1 MGEIRALSGLVEIDR
16 KARASHPRIRGA
28 NREQSLIGVAFP
40 PEFPYGEVPEHMA
53 RRRRTGSG
61 NWSRG
66 VFAAFWIMLGCL
78 SGLYLFN
85 VLTNPTLG
93 GQLVKMTPAE
103 QGETSAA
110 PDGKAQD
117 LAAIEENLRKLSQQV
132 AALSGKIEGSETSAT
147 LAAPE
152 AAEAPARPAPAETA
166 TTGAEPP
173 SPPQAQ
179 APEPAQAEAPKPPEP
194 SQQPEAKPIERA
206 AVEPKPSPAPTP
218 EPAAPSEPPPVV
230 SAPLDDLPPELQE
243 RANNQPEAPAP
254 DNEASAEAPAASQSP
269 FEAPAAA
276 PGSPPA
282 DASGAPP
289 EEAAPK
295 PQEPA
300 AASTPPETETAALD
314 PIALPPAAND
324 GSTRYGIEIGVVA
337 KQDGLRPLWREFLT
351 NHAALVAG
359 LQPRRVLAPD
369 KKWRLIAGPFTS
381 AEEATQACALF
392 KKASRPCEATVYAG
406 DSL

>member
-1 MGEIRALSGLVEIDR
+1 MV
-16 KARASHPRIRGA
+16 
-28 NREQSLIGVAFP
+28 
-40 PEFPYGEVPEHMA
+40 

-66 VFAAFWIMLGCL
+66 VFAAFWILLGCL

-93 GQLVKMTPAE
+93 SQLVKLTPAE
-103 QGETSAA
+103 QGETTATTG
-110 PDGKAQD
+110 GKAPSGED

-132 AALSGKIEGSETSAT
+132 ATLSGKLEGSETSAKP
-147 LAAPE
+147 AAPE
-152 AAEAPARPAPAETA
+152 AADTSAPPPAPAETA

-173 SPPQAQ
+173 SPPEAQ
-179 APEPAQAEAPKPPEP
+179 APQPAQAEAPKPPEP
-194 SQQPEAKPIERA
+194 AQQPEAKPVEQA

-230 SAPLDDLPPELQE
+230 VAPLEDLPAELQA

-254 DNEASAEAPAASQSP
+254 DADAPAEAPAAAQSP
-269 FEAPAAA
+269 FEAPPAA

-282 DASGAPP
+282 EASGTAPP

-295 PQEPA
+295 PEEPA

-314 PIALPPAAND
+314 PITLPPAAND

-337 KQDGLRPLWREFLT
+337 KQDGLRPLWREYLT

>member
-1 MGEIRALSGLVEIDR
+1 MV
-16 KARASHPRIRGA
+16 
-28 NREQSLIGVAFP
+28 
-40 PEFPYGEVPEHMA
+40 

-66 VFAAFWIMLGCL
+66 VFAAFWILLGCL

-93 GQLVKMTPAE
+93 GQLVKLTPAE

-110 PDGKAQD
+110 ADGKAQD

-132 AALSGKIEGSETSAT
+132 AALSGKIEGSETSAAP
-147 LAAPE
+147 AAPE
-152 AAEAPARPAPAETA
+152 SAETSAPPPAPAETA

-173 SPPQAQ
+173 SPQAQ
-179 APEPAQAEAPKPPEP
+179 EPQPAQAEAPKPPEP
-194 SQQPEAKPIERA
+194 PKQPEAKPVEQA
-206 AVEPKPSPAPTP
+206 AVEPKPSLAPTP
-218 EPAAPSEPPPVV
+218 EPAAPSEPPPVA
-230 SAPLDDLPPELQE
+230 SAPLDDLPAELQA
-243 RANNQPEAPAP
+243 RANTQPQAPAP
-254 DNEASAEAPAASQSP
+254 DDDASAEAPAAAQSP
-269 FEAPAAA
+269 FEAPPAA
-276 PGSPPA
+276 PGSPAA
-282 DASGAPP
+282 DASGAAPP
-289 EEAAPK
+289 EEAAS

-314 PIALPPAAND
+314 PITLPPAAND

-337 KQDGLRPLWREFLT
+337 KQDGLRPLWREYLT

>member
-1 MGEIRALSGLVEIDR
+1 M
-16 KARASHPRIRGA
+16 
-28 NREQSLIGVAFP
+28 
-40 PEFPYGEVPEHMA
+40 
-53 RRRRTGSG
+53 RRRTGSG

-66 VFAAFWIMLGCL
+66 AFAAFWILLGCL

-93 GQLVKMTPAE
+93 GQLVKLTPAE

-110 PDGKAQD
+110 ADGKAED

-132 AALSGKIEGSETSAT
+132 AALSGKIEESETSAT
-147 LAAPE
+147 PAAPE
-152 AAEAPARPAPAETA
+152 SAETSAPPPAPAETA

-173 SPPQAQ
+173 SPQAQ
-179 APEPAQAEAPKPPEP
+179 EPQPAQAEAPKPPEP
-194 SQQPEAKPIERA
+194 PKPSEAKPVEQA
-206 AVEPKPSPAPTP
+206 AVEPKPSLAPTP

-230 SAPLDDLPPELQE
+230 SAPLDDLPAELQA

-254 DNEASAEAPAASQSP
+254 DDAASAEAPAAAQSP
-269 FEAPAAA
+269 FEAPPAA
-276 PGSPPA
+276 PGSPAA
-282 DASGAPP
+282 DASGAAPP
-289 EEAAPK
+289 EEAAS

-314 PIALPPAAND
+314 PITLPPAAND

-337 KQDGLRPLWREFLT
+337 KQDGLRPLWREYLT

>member
-1 MGEIRALSGLVEIDR
+1 MV
-16 KARASHPRIRGA
+16 
-28 NREQSLIGVAFP
+28 
-40 PEFPYGEVPEHMA
+40 
-53 RRRRTGSG
+53 RRRQTGSG

-66 VFAAFWIMLGCL
+66 LFAAFWILLGCL

-85 VLTNPTLG
+85 VFTDPTLG
-93 GQLVKMTPAE
+93 GQLVKLTPAGS
-103 QGETSAA
+103 GETTAA
-110 PDGKAQD
+110 TGAKASPGEE

-132 AALSGKIEGSETSAT
+132 ANLSGKLEGSETSEAPA
-147 LAAPE
+147 AAPE
-152 AAEAPARPAPAETA
+152 PAETEAQPSVPAETA
-166 TTGAEPP
+166 AGAEPP

-179 APEPAQAEAPKPPEP
+179 EPEPAQAEAPKPPEP
-194 SQQPEAKPIERA
+194 PQQPEPKPVEHA
-206 AVEPKPSPAPTP
+206 AVEPKPSPAPTA
-218 EPAAPSEPPPVV
+218 EPTAPSEPPPVV
-230 SAPLDDLPPELQE
+230 VAPLENLPAELQE
-243 RANNQPEAPAP
+243 RANNQAEATPAP
-254 DNEASAEAPAASQSP
+254 HEAAPTGGPASTQSP
-269 FEAPAAA
+269 FEAAPAA
-276 PGSPPA
+276 PGSPTAEAP
-282 DASGAPP
+282 GAAGP

-300 AASTPPETETAALD
+300 AASTPPSTETAALD
-314 PIALPPAAND
+314 PITLPPAAND

-337 KQDGLRPLWREFLT
+337 KQDGLRPLWRDYLT

>member
-1 MGEIRALSGLVEIDR
+1 MV
-16 KARASHPRIRGA
+16 
-28 NREQSLIGVAFP
+28 
-40 PEFPYGEVPEHMA
+40 

-66 VFAAFWIMLGCL
+66 VFAAFWILLGCL

-93 GQLVKMTPAE
+93 SQLVKMTPAE

-110 PDGKAQD
+110 PDGKGPD

-132 AALSGKIEGSETSAT
+132 AALSGKIEGSETSAPPSEPKSAET
-147 LAAPE
+147 SAP
-152 AAEAPARPAPAETA
+152 PPAPAETA
-166 TTGAEPP
+166 TAGAEPP
-173 SPPQAQ
+173 SPPEAQ

-194 SQQPEAKPIERA
+194 AQQPEAKPIEQA
-206 AVEPKPSPAPTP
+206 AVEPKPSPAPSP

-230 SAPLDDLPPELQE
+230 SAPLDDLPAELQA
-243 RANNQPEAPAP
+243 RANNQPEAAPAP
-254 DNEASAEAPAASQSP
+254 EDTAPEEAPAATQSP
-269 FEAPAAA
+269 FEAPPAA

-282 DASGAPP
+282 DASGAAPP

-314 PIALPPAAND
+314 PITLPPAAND
-324 GSTRYGIEIGVVA
+324 GSTRYGIEIGVVP
-337 KQDGLRPLWREFLT
+337 KQDGLRPLWREYLT

>member
-1 MGEIRALSGLVEIDR
+1 MV
-16 KARASHPRIRGA
+16 
-28 NREQSLIGVAFP
+28 
-40 PEFPYGEVPEHMA
+40 

-61 NWSRG
+61 NWWRG
-66 VFAAFWIMLGCL
+66 VFAAFWILLGCL

-93 GQLVKMTPAE
+93 SQLVKLTPAE
-103 QGETSAA
+103 QGETTATTG
-110 PDGKAQD
+110 GKAPSGED

-132 AALSGKIEGSETSAT
+132 ATLSGKLEGSETSAKP
-147 LAAPE
+147 AAPE
-152 AAEAPARPAPAETA
+152 AADTSAPPPAPAETA

-173 SPPQAQ
+173 LPPEAQ
-179 APEPAQAEAPKPPEP
+179 APRPAQAEAPKPPEP
-194 SQQPEAKPIERA
+194 AQQPEAKPVEQA

-230 SAPLDDLPPELQE
+230 VAPLEDLPAELQA

-254 DNEASAEAPAASQSP
+254 DADAPAEAPAAAQSP
-269 FEAPAAA
+269 FEAPPAA

-282 DASGAPP
+282 EASGTAPP

-295 PQEPA
+295 PEEPA

-314 PIALPPAAND
+314 PITLPPAAND

-337 KQDGLRPLWREFLT
+337 KQDGLRPLWREYLT

>member
-1 MGEIRALSGLVEIDR
+1 MV
-16 KARASHPRIRGA
+16 
-28 NREQSLIGVAFP
+28 
-40 PEFPYGEVPEHMA
+40 

-66 VFAAFWIMLGCL
+66 AFAAFWILLGCL

-93 GQLVKMTPAE
+93 GQLVKLTPAE

-110 PDGKAQD
+110 ADGKAED

-132 AALSGKIEGSETSAT
+132 AALSGKIEESETSAT
-147 LAAPE
+147 PAAPE
-152 AAEAPARPAPAETA
+152 SAETSAPPPAPAETA

-173 SPPQAQ
+173 SPQAQ
-179 APEPAQAEAPKPPEP
+179 EPQPAQAEAPKPPEP
-194 SQQPEAKPIERA
+194 PKPSEAKPVEQA
-206 AVEPKPSPAPTP
+206 AVEPKPTPTP

-230 SAPLDDLPPELQE
+230 SAPLDDLPAELQA

-254 DNEASAEAPAASQSP
+254 NDDASAEAPAAAQSP
-269 FEAPAAA
+269 FEAPPAA

-282 DASGAPP
+282 DASGAAPP
-289 EEAAPK
+289 EEAAP

-314 PIALPPAAND
+314 PITLPPAAND

-337 KQDGLRPLWREFLT
+337 KQDGLRPLWREYLT

>member
-1 MGEIRALSGLVEIDR
+1 MV
-16 KARASHPRIRGA
+16 
-28 NREQSLIGVAFP
+28 
-40 PEFPYGEVPEHMA
+40 

-66 VFAAFWIMLGCL
+66 VFAAFWILLGCL

-103 QGETSAA
+103 QGETTAA
-110 PDGKAQD
+110 ADGKAPSGGD

-132 AALSGKIEGSETSAT
+132 ATLSGKLEGSETSAT
-147 LAAPE
+147 PAAPE
-152 AAEAPARPAPAETA
+152 AAETSAPPPAPAETA

-173 SPPQAQ
+173 SPPEAQ
-179 APEPAQAEAPKPPEP
+179 APRPAQAEAPKPPEP
-194 SQQPEAKPIERA
+194 AQQPEPKPMEQA
-206 AVEPKPSPAPTP
+206 AIEPKPSPAPTA

-230 SAPLDDLPPELQE
+230 VAPLEDLPAELQA
-243 RANNQPEAPAP
+243 RANNQPDAPAP
-254 DNEASAEAPAASQSP
+254 DADTPAEAPAAAQSP
-269 FEAPAAA
+269 FEAPPAA
-276 PGSPPA
+276 PGSPPTE
-282 DASGAPP
+282 ASGAAPP
-289 EEAAPK
+289 EEAAP

-300 AASTPPETETAALD
+300 ATSTPPETETAALD
-314 PIALPPAAND
+314 PITLPPGAND

-337 KQDGLRPLWREFLT
+337 KQDGLRPLWREYLT

>member
-1 MGEIRALSGLVEIDR
+1 MV
-16 KARASHPRIRGA
+16 
-28 NREQSLIGVAFP
+28 
-40 PEFPYGEVPEHMA
+40 

-66 VFAAFWIMLGCL
+66 AFAAFWILLGCL

-93 GQLVKMTPAE
+93 SQLVKMTPAE

-110 PDGKAQD
+110 ADGKPQD

-132 AALSGKIEGSETSAT
+132 AALSGKLEESERRDTPAESAETSAPT
-147 LAAPE
+147 P
-152 AAEAPARPAPAETA
+152 PPAETA
-166 TTGAEPP
+166 TAGTAPP
-173 SPPQAQ
+173 SPPEAQ

-194 SQQPEAKPIERA
+194 AQQPAAKPIEQA
-206 AVEPKPSPAPTP
+206 AVEPKPSPTP
-218 EPAAPSEPPPVV
+218 EPAAPSEPPPVA
-230 SAPLDDLPPELQE
+230 SAPLDELPAELQG
-243 RANNQPEAPAP
+243 RTNNQPEAAP
-254 DNEASAEAPAASQSP
+254 EPEDAASADAPAATQSP

-282 DASGAPP
+282 DASGAAPP
-289 EEAAPK
+289 QEAAPK

-314 PIALPPAAND
+314 PITLPPAAND

-337 KQDGLRPLWREFLT
+337 KQDGLRPLWREYLT
-351 NHAALVAG
+351 NHGALVAG

>member
-1 MGEIRALSGLVEIDR
+1 MV
-16 KARASHPRIRGA
+16 
-28 NREQSLIGVAFP
+28 
-40 PEFPYGEVPEHMA
+40 

-66 VFAAFWIMLGCL
+66 AFAAFWILLGCL

-93 GQLVKMTPAE
+93 GQLVKLTPAE

-110 PDGKAQD
+110 ADGKAED

-132 AALSGKIEGSETSAT
+132 AALSGKIEESETSAT
-147 LAAPE
+147 PAAPE
-152 AAEAPARPAPAETA
+152 SAETSAPPPAPAETA

-173 SPPQAQ
+173 SPQAQ
-179 APEPAQAEAPKPPEP
+179 EPQPAQAEAPKPPEP
-194 SQQPEAKPIERA
+194 PKPSEAKPVEQA
-206 AVEPKPSPAPTP
+206 AVEPKPTPTP

-230 SAPLDDLPPELQE
+230 SAPLDDLPAELQA

-254 DNEASAEAPAASQSP
+254 DDAASAEAPAAAQSP
-269 FEAPAAA
+269 FEAPPAA
-276 PGSPPA
+276 PGSPAA
-282 DASGAPP
+282 DASGAAPP
-289 EEAAPK
+289 EEAAS

-314 PIALPPAAND
+314 PITLPPAAND

-337 KQDGLRPLWREFLT
+337 KQDGLRPLWREYLT